1 VHKKALIITYY
12 WPPAGGPGV
21 QRWLKFVKYL
31 KEFDVEPIVYIPEN
45 PNYPI
50 IDQSLVNEVPE
61 DITIIKQ
68 PIKEPY
74 GIANIFAKKNSQTI
88 SKGIIPEQKKQSFE
102 EKILLYIRG
111 NFFIPDARK
120 NWVKPSVVYLSKY
133 ISDNNIDTIITTGPP
148 HSLHLIGLELKQK
161 LEVKWLA
168 DFRDPWTT
176 IGYHK
181 QLKLTK
187 SSLKKHKLLEAQVL
201 QNADEVIVTSFRT
214 QKEFQEITDKPITVI
229 TNGYDRESNIIVA
242 LDTKFSLSHIGSLLS
257 ERNPELLWQILR
269 EIIIEDKEFEARFQ
283 LNLVGTVSQ
292 SILKNLEKYSLTHYV
307 NIVGYVSHKEAI
319 TFQKK
324 SQILLLIEIDSEE
337 TKCIIPGKLF
347 EYMVSNRPII
357 AIGPGDSDV
366 EQIIRETNTGSY
378 FNYSEHK
385 RLKNIILE
393 HFVAFQNANLQSHPI
408 GLEQYSRKSL
418 TKQLAML
425 ILKINDQAPKF
436 KIKVWNFVLFVICN
450 LIKTYGNSTKSDI

>member
-1 VHKKALIITYY
+1 MSKKALIITYY

-31 KEFDVEPIVYIPEN
+31 SEFNIEPIVYIPEN

-50 IDQSLVNEVPE
+50 LDNSLVSEVPE
-61 DITIIKQ
+61 TITILKQ

-74 GIANIFAKKNSQTI
+74 GLASVLNRKSSQTI
-88 SKGIIPEQKKQSFE
+88 SKGIIPEQKKQSFI
-102 EKILLYIRG
+102 EKLLLYIRG

-120 NWVKPSVVYLSKY
+120 NWIKPSIAYLSKY
-133 ISDNNIDTIITTGPP
+133 ISDNNIKTIITTGPP
-148 HSLHLIGLELKQK
+148 HSLHLIGLELKHK
-161 LEVKWLA
+161 SGVKWLA

-187 SSLKKHKLLEAQVL
+187 SSIKKHKQLEAQVL

-214 QKEFQEITDKPITVI
+214 KKEFQDITNQPITVI
-229 TNGYDRESNIIVA
+229 TNGYDRDSNIDVV
-242 LDTKFSLSHIGSLLS
+242 LDSKFSLSHIGSLLS
-257 ERNPELLWQILR
+257 ERNPELLWQVLR
-269 EIIIEDKEFEARFQ
+269 EITIENKEFEVHFK
-283 LNLVGTVSQ
+283 LNLIGTISQ
-292 SILKNLEKYSLTHYV
+292 EILKNLEEYNLTHYV
-307 NIVGYVSHKEAI
+307 NIIGYVSHKEAI
-319 TFQKK
+319 AFQKK
-324 SQILLLIEIDSEE
+324 SQVLLLIEIDSED

-347 EYMVSNRPII
+347 EYMVSNRTII
-357 AIGPGDSDV
+357 AIGPEDSDV
-366 EQIIRETNTGSY
+366 EQIIKETNTGSY

-393 HFVAFQNANLQSHPI
+393 HFVAFQNNNLQSHPI

-425 ILKINDQAPKF
+425 ILKKNDQVP
-436 KIKVWNFVLFVICN
+436 
-450 LIKTYGNSTKSDI
+450 STKI